1 MGGICSVVC
10 ASIREEG
17 CWYACCPCIAK
28 YVSAGKCFDM
38 IPWWPMIALILMIVS
53 GALILVSLSQ
63 VADALGVSMD
73 PIIVYV
79 TQATGGVLILLNLL
93 FGYSVTSN
101 KMRIHNVHCC
111 AEGCRGYRIKDA
123 QNCCSALLRC
133 VCKIY
138 NVILKS
144 LSVIATLLAIL
155 VCTALSWFSGSTL
168 FLAWL
173 CRVSTLA
180 VDKFLDEAVRLQG
193 MMQSTPVSFF
203 SDFISITNTTSAS
216 SGICSDG
223 TSLLNGGTTILICAA
238 LFMLG
243 QVIML
248 TSFHV
253 VAEVSWRHMK
263 DLRRAEEVYVG
274 QEMSHQQAAAG
285 AGHRAMSGSGNYN
298 EGSGKFNCASP
309 NYARSEQG
317 SQFGLFNRTH
327 ENI

>member
-173 CRVSTLA
+173 CRVSTFA
-180 VDKFLDEAVRLQG
+180 VDKFLDEAVRLQSVL
-193 MMQSTPVSFF
+193 QTTPVSFF
-203 SDFISITNTTSAS
+203 SDFISISNTTTADA
-216 SGICSDG
+216 GICSDKQ
-223 TSLLNGGTTILICAA
+223 TLMNGGTTILVCAA
-238 LFMLG
+238 VFMLG
-243 QVIML
+243 QVRASNHKCML
-248 TSFHV
+248 LSNHASLWLTPHTSLSLSLSGDH
-253 VAEVSWRHMK
+253 
-263 DLRRAEEVYVG
+263 DYLLPRR
-274 QEMSHQQAAAG
+274 
-285 AGHRAMSGSGNYN
+285 
-298 EGSGKFNCASP
+298 C
-309 NYARSEQG
+309 
-317 SQFGLFNRTH
+317 
-327 ENI
+327 